1 MSTISYDFGAGRADP
16 DTFPT
21 EGLKAAATQAI
32 DACAADL
39 ADYPGALG
47 HAGLREAMAAR
58 ESQRE
63 GVTVN
68 PDHLVITNGSM
79 QAVTLTAQTLQEAP
93 GDTVLLEEFSYPGTL
108 AAYRNL
114 RLNMQ
119 GVPLS
124 DQGMRLE
131 ALEQSLE
138 TLAAEGRQAR
148 FIYAISTYQNPT
160 GFIMPKANRQG
171 LIELADRYQVPV
183 VEDNCYAD
191 VHFEGSVEPALY
203 ALDESPD
210 QIYLC
215 SLSKI
220 LGPGLRLGYIL
231 ARPPMLERIT
241 ARRND
246 AGSNTL
252 AAAIAAEF
260 YAGGIWDHARVV
272 NEALLVKRDRLLASL
287 TAHLDDLCVWSKPP
301 GGLFVWVRLPDDVD
315 RRKLWE
321 LCQAEEVN
329 YLPGSLFHY
338 AGADVPYLR
347 LAFGHLDTTTIDDG
361 VERLAGCLRRAR
373 TSNAGREFDTLF

>member
-1 MSTISYDFGAGRADP
+1 VTAASYDFGAGRADP

-21 EGLKAAATQAI
+21 DALKAAAVRAI

-47 HAGLREAMAAR
+47 YAGLRRAMAAR
-58 ESQRE
+58 ESERE
-63 GVTVN
+63 GVTVD

-79 QAVTLTAQTLQEAP
+79 QAVTLTAQTLQQAP

-108 AAYRNL
+108 SAYRNL
-114 RLNMQ
+114 RLDLV

-131 ALEQSLE
+131 ALEERLA

-160 GFIMPKANRQG
+160 GFIMPRANRLQ
-171 LIELADRYQVPV
+171 LIELAARYDVPV

-191 VHFEGSVEPALY
+191 VHFEGTVEPALY
-203 ALDESPD
+203 ALDDSPN

-220 LGPGLRLGYIL
+220 LGPGLRLGYVL
-231 ARPPMLERIT
+231 ARPPMLERIA

-252 AAAIAAEF
+252 AAAVAAEF
-260 YAGGIWDHARVV
+260 YANGIWQHAKVV
-272 NEALLVKRDRLLASL
+272 NEALVHKRDRLLGAL

-301 GGLFVWVRLPDDVD
+301 GGLFVWVRLPEDVN
-315 RRKLWE
+315 RKQLWE
-321 LCQAEEVN
+321 LCQAQGVN
-329 YLPGSLFHY
+329 YLPGSVFHY

-347 LAFGHLDTTTIDDG
+347 LAFGHLNGETIDAG
-361 VERLAGCLRRAR
+361 VERLAGCIRRAR
-373 TSNAGREFDTLF
+373 TSNAARDFDSLF